1 MQKSWNQ
8 LSHRVYNPIIE
19 TLTSWSHV
27 IPLPE
32 LLSELHQT
40 QPQTQPP
47 PESYVAKLG
56 TRDSPYTRS
65 EPSIG
70 ALKIR
75 TPGFPIL
82 VIHWHV
88 LRSSVCLL
96 FKPGEKLE
104 YSQLD

>member
-1 MQKSWNQ
+1 MQNSCNQ
-8 LSHRVYNPIIE
+8 ISHPVYNPIIG
-19 TLTSWSHV
+19 TLTSWSHI

-32 LLSELHQT
+32 LLSALHQT
-40 QPQTQPP
+40 PPP

-56 TRDSPYTRS
+56 TRDSPHIRS

-75 TPGFPIL
+75 TPGFPVL

-104 YSQLD
+104 YYQLD